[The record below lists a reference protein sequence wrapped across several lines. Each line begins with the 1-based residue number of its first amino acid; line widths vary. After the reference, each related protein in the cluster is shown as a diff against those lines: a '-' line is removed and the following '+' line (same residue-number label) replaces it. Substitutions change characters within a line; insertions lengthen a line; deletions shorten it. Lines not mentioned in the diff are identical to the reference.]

1 MNVSDQEV
9 QKGFD
14 EVYNKFW
21 LNYRN
26 KPIPNDSEEWERVHT
41 WAVVLMKKYP
51 FMQQVVAEMMAELG
65 QRVRRREGGRDKN
78 GS

>member
-1 MNVSDQEV
+1 MTDQEV
-9 QKGFD
+9 QKAFD

-26 KPIPNDSEEWERVHT
+26 KPIPKQSDEWERFHT

-51 FMQQVVAEMMAELG
+51 FMEQLVAEMVSEIG
-65 QRVRRREGGRDKN
+65 QRLRRRE
-78 GS
+78 